1 MLLRMY
7 VQHFGLEHAPFSIA
21 PDPRFLFLSA
31 HHREA
36 LAHLLYGLEAG
47 GGFVVLTGDIGAG
60 KTTVCRCFLEQ
71 VPADCQVA
79 YVFNPRL
86 SAVELLAEVCQEF
99 GVDLP
104 PAPPG
109 GPSATSVKAWVD
121 PLNRFLLASHAAGRN
136 SVLVIDEAQQ
146 LSSEVLEQLRLLTNL
161 ETNERKLLQII
172 LIGQPELGEMLARP
186 GLEQLAQRVI
196 ARYHLGPLDVADTG
210 GYLQHRLQVAGLRG
224 PSPIGPALWRRIH
237 RHSAGLP
244 RRINLVCDRALL
256 GAYSQGLAEVDRRTL
271 AQAMREV
278 PAARAARRL
287 GEWPRGPWVWGLGAG
302 LGALMLLLVG
312 WLSLRDDGWLAQTTA
327 GRGGPVIEDRE
338 TGDRPDLA
346 VAPVR
351 ASVARDAVPTIPLT
365 NAQPVADA
373 AALAALVEPLADE
386 SQARRA
392 LAERWGLSLP
402 EGPPCTVGM
411 RAGLVCHE
419 VVGGLALL
427 RQLDRPGLLRLSG
440 SSDSGPRWVELQAL
454 GDQAAVIRIAE
465 TSYRV
470 PLPVLAQA
478 WRGDF
483 LTWWRR
489 PEVHPGTVTRPL
501 PAALVDWLG
510 IHLPVRPGGDEDT
523 LEMRLKAFQLSEGL
537 QPDGRPGPLTMM
549 ALNRRIGVDEP
560 ALPGTQP

>member
-71 VPADCQVA
+71 VPANCQVA

-99 GVDLP
+99 GVELP
-104 PAPPG
+104 PALPGAPPA
-109 GPSATSVKAWVD
+109 STVKAWVD

-210 GYLQHRLQVAGLRG
+210 GYLLHRLQVAGLRG
-224 PSPIGPALWRRIH
+224 PSPIGPAMWRRIH

-278 PAARAARRL
+278 PAAGAAGRFGQWPAGPFVRRL
-287 GEWPRGPWVWGLGAG
+287 GLG
-302 LGALMLLLVG
+302 LGALALVLAA
-312 WLSLRDDGWLAQTTA
+312 WLSLRGEGWLAQTIA
-327 GRGGPVIEDRE
+327 DAGGPVVGARQ
-338 TGDRPDLA
+338 TGEGAGPADPTA
-346 VAPVR
+346 R
-351 ASVARDAVPTIPLT
+351 AASARDAAQAIALAD
-365 NAQPVADA
+365 AQPVADA

-386 SQARRA
+386 AQARRS
-392 LAERWGLSLP
+392 LAERWGVSLP
-402 EGPPCTVGM
+402 EGPPCAMGL
-411 RAGLVCHE
+411 RADLVCHE
-419 VVGGLALL
+419 AVGGLALL

-440 SSDSGPRWVELQAL
+440 SSDSRPRWVELQAL
-454 GDQAAVIRIAE
+454 GDQAAVIRVSGA
-465 TSYRV
+465 SYRV

-478 WRGDF
+478 WRGEF

-489 PEVHPGTVTRPL
+489 PEVHPGTSTRTI
-501 PAALVDWLG
+501 PAALVEWLG
-510 IHLPVRPGGDEDT
+510 IHLPAGPGPAEDT
-523 LEMRLKAFQLSEGL
+523 LAMRLTAFQLSEGL